1 MNSRRLALGG
11 HLDRYVASLF
21 AASWATSFLVVVGLF
36 LIMDFAQNFD
46 DFLEVWPDGTQPGT
60 DLVATYYLLNIP
72 SLFLQCAPFVCFTAG
87 LFTLGRLAKHNEVQA
102 ALAAGLDARRV
113 LLPIFIGG
121 VISMLLMI
129 CVRELSSSGLARER
143 DGIAWVLRNQQSD
156 LVYEDLYVRDVG
168 GGILRLKEFR
178 PANEEAKPEVRG
190 LDATF
195 KREGKWISVVADRM
209 IYEDRAGETAWWLEA
224 GERYEVGGEEKRTSI
239 DRLMSFDF
247 EPDLPLSYQR
257 ARENPLDLSIAETL
271 ILAERDP
278 ENVVYQT
285 LLHYHLTFP
294 LACIILLL
302 VGLPFQLRL
311 DRGGGADG
319 LIRGLLLCVFY
330 FAADFAC
337 RNFGLQG
344 TLDPLLASWL
354 PLLAFGSLGVAL
366 YDGIQ
371 T

>member
-1 MNSRRLALGG
+1 MSNRRLALGG

-60 DLVATYYLLNIP
+60 ELVATYYLLNIP

-121 VISMLLMI
+121 VISMMMMVG
-129 CVRELSSSGLARER
+129 VRELGSSDLARQR

-178 PANEEAKPEVRG
+178 PASEESAPEVRG

-195 KREGKWISVVADRM
+195 KRDGKWVSVVAERM
-209 IYEDRAGETAWWLEA
+209 VHEERKGHTAWWLEG

-239 DRLMSFDF
+239 DNLDSFDF

-257 ARENPLDLSIAETL
+257 ARENPLDLSISETL
-271 ILAERDP
+271 TLAERDP

-302 VGLPFQLRL
+302 VGLPFQPRL

-319 LIRGLLLCVFY
+319 LVRGLLLCIFY

-354 PLLAFGSLGVAL
+354 PLLTIGSIGVAL